1 MENQI
6 ERVPYKLKSL
16 AFKIRNAKKDND
28 EEQLTYLKKV
38 LDLESIKHEYR
49 EIQKKVLQNL
59 THSDGTKM
67 LNDEDLKCM
76 FEQYDIL
83 DKYYYKAIQAL
94 YE

>member
-16 AFKIRNAKKDND
+16 SFKIRNAKKDND
-28 EEQLTYLKKV
+28 EEQLRYLKKV
-38 LDLESIKHEYR
+38 LDLESLKHEYR
-49 EIQKKVLQNL
+49 KIQKNVLPTL

-67 LNDEDLKCM
+67 FNDEELKCM

>member
-1 MENQI
+1 MENRI

-16 AFKIRNAKKDND
+16 SFKIRNAKKDND
-28 EEQLTYLKKV
+28 EEQLRYLKKV
-38 LDLESIKHEYR
+38 LDLESLKHEYR
-49 EIQKKVLQNL
+49 KIQKNVLPTL
-59 THSDGTKM
+59 IHSDGTKM

>member
-1 MENQI
+1 MENRI

-28 EEQLTYLKKV
+28 EEQLRYLKKV
-38 LDLESIKHEYR
+38 LDLESLKHEYR
-49 EIQKKVLQNL
+49 KIQKNVLPTL
-59 THSDGTKM
+59 AHSDGTKM

>member
-16 AFKIRNAKKDND
+16 EFKIRNAKKDND

-38 LDLESIKHEYR
+38 LDLESLKHEYR
-49 EIQKKVLQNL
+49 KIQKKVLPKL

-67 LNDEDLKCM
+67 LNDEELKCM